1 MNRGGKDTLV
11 ALLVVVDDET
21 YAIPCEDVLE
31 VVPLP
36 MLVPVPGAPASLEG
50 TFSFRGEIVPVVD
63 LGRAL
68 GRGPSATRLSA
79 RVVIVRTPRGLLGA
93 HVARVS
99 DVKRIA
105 APSRSIDVPRAP
117 VLAETT
123 TDDGRPIHLL
133 ALDRSLPSELDGLVG
148 RA

>member
-1 MNRGGKDTLV
+1 MIRESKDTLV
-11 ALLVVVDDET
+11 ALLVVIDDET
-21 YAIPCEDVLE
+21 YAIPCEDVVE

-36 MLVPVPGAPASLEG
+36 VLVPVPGAPASLEG

-68 GRGPSATRLSA
+68 SRGPSATRLSA
-79 RVVIVRTPRGLLGA
+79 RVVIVRTARGLLGG
-93 HVARVS
+93 HVARVA

-105 APSRSIDVPRAP
+105 APTRAIDVARAP

-123 TDDGRPIHLL
+123 TDEGRPIHLL
-133 ALDRSLPSELDGLVG
+133 SLDRSLPPELDGLVG